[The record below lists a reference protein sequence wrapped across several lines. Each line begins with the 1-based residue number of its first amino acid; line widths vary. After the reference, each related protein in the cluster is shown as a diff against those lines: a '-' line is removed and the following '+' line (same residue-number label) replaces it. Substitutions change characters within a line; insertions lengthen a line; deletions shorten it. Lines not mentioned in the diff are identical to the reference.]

1 MLCNILEILRY
12 RNPDVETFKCKC
24 GVLQHASCFDSRP
37 ALYISLKH
45 LTSSV
50 LCQPPPNT
58 PPPKKKKPSWI
69 ALAYIT
75 QLRAHQSVRAVF
87 MFAPRC
93 FSWRSR
99 SKGEAA
105 MERVRRSWANMRKH
119 LHIWDA
125 WQELSSRPTVN
136 THTRTQRRW
145 SPCTCSTK
153 AEELQPHCQ
162 TKCGNTGVH
171 CTGGP
176 RLGHVTGGQGENR
189 KIKASFLRGLCWN
202 TFKEEKKKKQ
212 PLPLQKERAVT
223 ISLFAH
229 STDWK
234 NKSCISKNITT
245 CPAIGYNTAITIGWG
260 VQQ

>member
-1 MLCNILEILRY
+1 MRRAATCQVFWQSAGVVHLSQAPN
-12 RNPDVETFKCKC
+12 VKC
-24 GVLQHASCFDSRP
+24 VVPTST
-37 ALYISLKH
+37 KH
-45 LTSSV
+45 
-50 LCQPPPNT
+50 PPPQ
-58 PPPKKKKPSWI
+58 KKKPSWI

-75 QLRAHQSVRAVF
+75 QLHAHQSVRALF

-162 TKCGNTGVH
+162 TKCDNTTRIDWGALH
-171 CTGGP
+171 RG
-176 RLGHVTGGQGENR
+176 
-189 KIKASFLRGLCWN
+189 ASVRTCHWKMGW
-202 TFKEEKKKKQ
+202 KQ
-212 PLPLQKERAVT
+212 
-223 ISLFAH
+223 
-229 STDWK
+229 K
-234 NKSCISKNITT
+234 NKGFLSHRFVLKH
-245 CPAIGYNTAITIGWG
+245 
-260 VQQ
+260 V